1 MTDPERDHLLSRIG
15 HLECANRRWKWL
27 ALAGTPLLALL
38 LLLAGASTVASWV
51 TLRDVAHREWVE
63 RERMRE
69 AEEQALRDAEEALRR
84 VQQAEVE
91 KWHWAEVGLDRM
103 PPEP

>member
-1 MTDPERDHLLSRIG
+1 MTDPERDHVLSRIAQ
-15 HLECANRRWKWL
+15 LERSNRRWKWL
-27 ALAGTPLLALL
+27 ALAATPLLALL
-38 LLLAGASTVASWV
+38 LLLAGANVVASWV
-51 TLRDVAHREWVE
+51 TLRDVAHRERVE

-69 AEEQALRDAEEALRR
+69 AEERALLDAEEALRR